1 METLEQKDTVETDA
15 LAPRSIEDIK
25 ASYPDEWI
33 LLGNPE
39 DDEYDRTI
47 SGVVLYHG
55 PDKRELAY
63 RDKPLLQNYQKKAI
77 FFNRVTPLPKR
88 PVIASIF
95 STLKPWNTH
104 YYPIGDIIETGQ
116 VETANGIV
124 EVDIIQTK
132 AISAFGHTVRDMK
145 VQMYDFLKRG
155 VISDYDGVLGLDF
168 FKNTEFTIDMVN
180 QTIEVKN

>member
-1 METLEQKDTVETDA
+1 MKYPFVKEPGSGLILITVQ
-15 LAPRSIEDIK
+15 L
-25 ASYPDEWI
+25 
-33 LLGNPE
+33 
-39 DDEYDRTI
+39 DEYE
-47 SGVVLYHG
+47 
-55 PDKRELAY
+55 EL
-63 RDKPLLQNYQKKAI
+63 KM
-77 FFNRVTPLPKR
+77 
-88 PVIASIF
+88 VIDTAASI
-95 STLKPWNTH
+95 TTIDINVLRMI

>member
-1 METLEQKDTVETDA
+1 MKYPFVKEPGSELILITVQ
-15 LAPRSIEDIK
+15 L
-25 ASYPDEWI
+25 
-33 LLGNPE
+33 
-39 DDEYDRTI
+39 DEYE
-47 SGVVLYHG
+47 
-55 PDKRELAY
+55 EL
-63 RDKPLLQNYQKKAI
+63 KM
-77 FFNRVTPLPKR
+77 
-88 PVIASIF
+88 VIDTAASI
-95 STLKPWNTH
+95 TTIDINVLRMV

-180 QTIEVKN
+180 QTIEVKNL

>member
-1 METLEQKDTVETDA
+1 MKYPFVKEPGSGLILITVQLDGYEELKMVIDTA
-15 LAPRSIEDIK
+15 
-25 ASYPDEWI
+25 
-33 LLGNPE
+33 
-39 DDEYDRTI
+39 
-47 SGVVLYHG
+47 
-55 PDKRELAY
+55 
-63 RDKPLLQNYQKKAI
+63 
-77 FFNRVTPLPKR
+77 
-88 PVIASIF
+88 ASI
-95 STLKPWNTH
+95 TTIDINVLRMI

-180 QTIEVKN
+180 QTIEVKNLYHEQVSGGVMLNSK